1 MQGIDGYH
9 LVRRIGAGGMGA
21 VHEALDA
28 DGNRVAVK
36 VLHES
41 IAADPAAR
49 DRLRREVELLH
60 RVRGQGVARV
70 LDAEVDGVTAFV
82 VTELVD
88 GPTLEDDVREH
99 GPLDAE
105 ELGGLAHGL
114 AAGLRSIHAAG
125 VTHRDLKP
133 GNVMLAADGPVIIDF
148 GIAQVADDVRLT
160 QTGMVTGTPGYLD
173 PDVIAGADPG
183 PDGDWWAWA
192 AVLTFA
198 ATARPP
204 FGRGTIQAVLGR
216 VSTGLVD
223 TEGLPADLAAVLTA
237 ALEPDPARRLPPEEV
252 LAALDGDWHRPAL
265 TAVLAPPQPP
275 AVARTSVLPSPRPP
289 AAETRALPAVAD
301 APLPQTVQQPWQAAP
316 EAPWRS
322 APWQEPQQ
330 HDWQPQPWQ
339 PAPVQQQPLAPVQ
352 PPPGW
357 GGAVPIEP
365 PEWALPP
372 RRRTGAVTAL
382 GLGLSALALLAP
394 GPWLVGVALLLVVL
408 GAVGRGTQRLRAVRL
423 RRGPRRSDA
432 ARAWLG
438 APAHLL
444 WAAGAALPGL
454 LLAVV
459 VAGGG
464 WWAAHGTGVEDG
476 TTTPALTW
484 AAAAAGLALA
494 WVVPPSASAREGA
507 RAVLGGLPAPVLR
520 GVVLVALATAVV
532 LGAVVLGG
540 SAPDPVWSPLP
551 EPA

>member
-9 LVRRIGAGGMGA
+9 LVRRIGAGGMGT
-21 VHEALDA
+21 VHEAVDA

-49 DRLRREVELLH
+49 ERLRREVELLH
-60 RVRGQGVARV
+60 RVRGRGVARV

-88 GPTLEDDVREH
+88 GPTLEDDVRDH
-99 GPLDAE
+99 GPLEAE
-105 ELGGLAHGL
+105 DLAALAHGL
-114 AAGLRSIHAAG
+114 AAGLRAIHAAG

-198 ATARPP
+198 ATGRPP

-216 VSTGLVD
+216 VSTGVVD
-223 TEGLPADLAAVLTA
+223 TDGLPDDVAAVLAA
-237 ALEPDPARRLPPEEV
+237 ALDPEPARRLPPADV
-252 LAALDGDWHRPAL
+252 LAALDGDWDRPAL
-265 TAVLAPPQPP
+265 RALLAGPAP
-275 AVARTSVLPSPRPP
+275 AVVPQTHVLPSAPPPPVQETRVLPP
-289 AAETRALPAVAD
+289 ARPWQGQSEPAWQA
-301 APLPQTVQQPWQAAP
+301 APEPWQPAPEPAWQPEQPWQAAP
-316 EAPWRS
+316 LEHS
-322 APWQEPQQ
+322 
-330 HDWQPQPWQ
+330 
-339 PAPVQQQPLAPVQ
+339 PLAPVQ

-357 GGAVPIEP
+357 GGVAPLEP
-365 PEWALPP
+365 PEWVRPP
-372 RRRTGAVTAL
+372 RRRSGTVAAL

-394 GPWLVGVALLLVVL
+394 GAWLVGLAVLVVVL
-408 GAVGRGTQRLRAVRL
+408 GAVGRGNERLRAVRT

-438 APAHLL
+438 APVHLL
-444 WAAGAALPGL
+444 WAAGAALPGVI
-454 LLAVV
+454 LAVV

-464 WWAAHGTGVEDG
+464 WWAAYAAGVPTDG
-476 TTTPALTW
+476 AAPVLLW
-484 AAAAAGLALA
+484 GAAAAGMALA
-494 WVVPPSASAREGA
+494 WVAPPSGAAREGA
-507 RAVLGGLPAPVLR
+507 RVVLGGLPRPGRLALVL
-520 GVVLVALATAVV
+520 LALATAAA
-532 LGAVVLGG
+532 LAVVVVSG
-540 SAPDPVWSPLP
+540 SAPQPAWAPLP
-551 EPA
+551 EPV